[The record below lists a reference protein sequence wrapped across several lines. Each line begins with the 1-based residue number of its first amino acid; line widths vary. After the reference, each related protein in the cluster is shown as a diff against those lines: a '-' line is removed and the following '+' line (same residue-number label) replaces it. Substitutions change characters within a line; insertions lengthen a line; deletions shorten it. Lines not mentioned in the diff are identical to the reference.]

1 MRKLWMLVACG
12 LIGLFAGVAVAV
24 EKPSDEYVKAM
35 KDIRAAMQN
44 VDKAVQ
50 ASDFEAV
57 SKNAAVV
64 KDAFSLVEKYWNG
77 KAEDALKLAQTAG
90 KAASDLGVAAGL
102 ASGDGVAFSAKELN
116 DTCTACH
123 TAHRERL
130 PDGSFQIK

>member
-1 MRKLWMLVACG
+1 MRKLWVLVTCG
-12 LIGLFAGVAVAV
+12 LISLLAGVAIAA
-24 EKPSDEYVKAM
+24 EKPSDEYAKAM

-44 VDKAVQ
+44 VDKAIQ
-50 ASDFEAV
+50 GSDFETV

-64 KDAFSLVEKYWNG
+64 KDAFLLVEKYWNG

-116 DTCTACH
+116 DTCAACH
-123 TAHRERL
+123 NAHRDRQ